1 MSADAHNNDDM
12 AKEYDFSDAT
22 QGPIIPP
29 RPHATTI
36 WLCVDNDL
44 LDWYRAQVHTQG
56 GGDYGEIMHEALRL
70 YREYAESIQ
79 ARQRKAEA
87 RR

>member
-1 MSADAHNNDDM
+1 MSADAHDQDDM
-12 AKEYDFSDAT
+12 AEEYDFSEAQ
-22 QGPIIPP
+22 QGPILAS

-36 WLCVDNDL
+36 WLCVDDDL
-44 LDWYRAQVHTQG
+44 LGWYRAQVHAQG

-79 ARQRKAEA
+79 ACKERGKAGE
-87 RR
+87 

>member
-1 MSADAHNNDDM
+1 MSADVQDNDDM
-12 AKEYDFSDAT
+12 AEEYDFREAT
-22 QGPIIPP
+22 QGPILPP

-36 WLCVDNDL
+36 WLRVDDDL
-44 LDWYRAQVHTQG
+44 LDWYRAQVHAQG

-79 ARQRKAEA
+79 ARQQRAEA
-87 RR
+87 RG